1 MLLLNENQLYA
12 DRYIFQRHFT
22 EKKVYLLLK
31 NQFKDLKDAT
41 FYVGHFRVYTD
52 G

>member
-1 MLLLNENQLYA
+1 MLIDTFFNVILQ
-12 DRYIFQRHFT
+12 
-22 EKKVYLLLK
+22 KKVYLLLK
-31 NQFKDLKDAT
+31 NQFKNLKDAT